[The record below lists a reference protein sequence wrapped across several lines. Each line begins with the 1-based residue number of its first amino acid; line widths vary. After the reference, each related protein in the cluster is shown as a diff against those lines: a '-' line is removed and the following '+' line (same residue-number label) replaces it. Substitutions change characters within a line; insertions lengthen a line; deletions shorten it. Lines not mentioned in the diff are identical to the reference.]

1 MSTTVP
7 AAHRDRRQA
16 DDRNPFASAQYRWW
30 WGMTFAT
37 SLAIG
42 VQLVTV
48 PTYVLDRT
56 DTRFLV
62 AVAVLCQTV
71 PTALFTLIGGAWAD
85 RFGRGVI
92 LRVTLAVTAASV
104 LALFLLS
111 LAEVAALWPV
121 FAVAAVL
128 GTSAAFQNPARQ
140 SLINLLAP
148 GSRLQNGVIWGTL
161 AFMGGQAFLGPTLA
175 GFAVDAFGLTAG
187 FALAVALLAAAIV
200 CALRLRGV
208 DGVTPARGS
217 LLTQIGDGLRYVR
230 GEARLWQVL
239 VLGAV
244 PGLCY
249 MGVTQPTFPIFSTE
263 TFDQGAR
270 GIGLL
275 NGGMGAGVLAGSIL
289 LARWG
294 PRTRRGLWFLAALPI
309 GGIGFT
315 LAGVAPT
322 FALAVGILVL
332 WGLGA
337 ALFINF
343 ASTLL
348 QTYAAPAYIGRVMSI
363 YSLCVMGAVPL
374 GNLHAGIG
382 LQFTDPRVVI
392 VYSGFVS
399 VIFGVLALL
408 RLRAVRALD

>member
-1 MSTTVP
+1 MVHD
-7 AAHRDRRQA
+7 AAIAQSAARPKVDH
-16 DDRNPFASAQYRWW
+16 NPFAGAQYRWW
-30 WGMTFAT
+30 WAMTFAT
-37 SLAIG
+37 SLAVG

-48 PTYVLDRT
+48 PTFVLDRT

-62 AVAVLCQTV
+62 AAAILCQTV

-92 LRVTLAVTAASV
+92 LRVTIAVTAVSV

-111 LAEVAALWPV
+111 LAGVAALWPV

-161 AFMGGQAFLGPTLA
+161 AFMGGQSFLGPTLA
-175 GFAVDAFGLTAG
+175 GFTVDALGLTSG

-200 CALRLRGV
+200 CALRLRGI
-208 DGVTPARGS
+208 DDVTPARGS

-230 GEARLWQVL
+230 GEPRLWQVL
-239 VLGAV
+239 VLGVV

-249 MGVTQPTFPIFSTE
+249 MGVTQPTFPIFATE

-275 NGGMGAGVLAGSIL
+275 NGGMGAGVLVGSIL
-289 LARWG
+289 LTRWG
-294 PRTRRGLWFLAALPI
+294 PRTHRGRWFLAALPV
-309 GGIGFT
+309 GGAGFT

-363 YSLCVMGAVPL
+363 YSLCAMGAVPL

-382 LQFTDPRVVI
+382 LQLTDPRVVI
-392 VYSGFVS
+392 VYAGIVS
-399 VIFGVLALL
+399 QLVGVLALF

>member
-1 MSTTVP
+1 MVHDTAIEQP
-7 AAHRDRRQA
+7 AAQPTV
-16 DDRNPFASAQYRWW
+16 DRNPFAGAQYRWW

-48 PTYVLDRT
+48 PTFVLDRT

-62 AVAVLCQTV
+62 AAAVLCQTV

-111 LAEVAALWPV
+111 LAGVAVLWPV

-161 AFMGGQAFLGPTLA
+161 AFMGGQSFLGPTLA
-175 GFAVDAFGLTAG
+175 GFIVDAFGLTTG

-217 LLTQIGDGLRYVR
+217 LLAQIGDGLRYVR
-230 GEARLWQVL
+230 AEERLWQVL

-275 NGGMGAGVLAGSIL
+275 NGGMGAGVLIGWML
-289 LARWG
+289 LTRWG
-294 PRTRRGLWFLAALPI
+294 PRTRRGHWFLAALPV
-309 GGIGFT
+309 GGAGFT

-392 VYSGFVS
+392 VYSGCVS
-399 VIFGVLALL
+399 QLLGVLALL
-408 RLRAVRALD
+408 QLRAIRALD

>member
-1 MSTTVP
+1 MVHGAAIAQP
-7 AAHRDRRQA
+7 AALPPG
-16 DDRNPFASAQYRWW
+16 DRNPFAGAQYRWW

-48 PTYVLDRT
+48 PTFVLDRT

-62 AVAVLCQTV
+62 AAAVLCQTV

-92 LRVTLAVTAASV
+92 LRITLAVTATAV
-104 LALFLLS
+104 LALFLLA
-111 LAEVAALWPV
+111 LAGVATLWPV

-161 AFMGGQAFLGPTLA
+161 AFMGGQSFLGPTLA
-175 GFAVDAFGLTAG
+175 GFAVDAFGLTTG
-187 FALAVALLAAAIV
+187 FALAVVLLAAAIG

-208 DGVTPARGS
+208 DDVTPVRGR
-217 LLTQIGDGLRYVR
+217 LLTQISDGLRYVR
-230 GEARLWQVL
+230 GEERLWQVL

-249 MGVTQPTFPIFSTE
+249 MGVSQPTFPIFSTE

-275 NGGMGAGVLAGSIL
+275 NGGMGAGVLAGSVL

-294 PRTRRGLWFLAALPI
+294 PRTRRGRWFLAALPV
-309 GGIGFT
+309 GGVGFT

-343 ASTLL
+343 AATLL

-382 LQFTDPRVVI
+382 LQVTDPRVVI
-392 VYSGFVS
+392 VYSGCVS
-399 VIFGVLALL
+399 LLFGVLALL
-408 RLRAVRALD
+408 RLRAIRALN

>member
-1 MSTTVP
+1 MVQHADIVQP
-7 AAHRDRRQA
+7 AVQPKA
-16 DDRNPFASAQYRWW
+16 DRNPFAGARYRWW

-37 SLAIG
+37 SLALG

-62 AVAVLCQTV
+62 AAAILCQTV

-85 RFGRGVI
+85 RFGRDVI
-92 LRVTLAVTAASV
+92 LRVTLAITAAAILV
-104 LALFLLS
+104 LFLLS
-111 LAEVAALWPV
+111 LADVAALWPV
-121 FAVAAVL
+121 FVVSAVL

-140 SLINLLAP
+140 SLINQLAP

-161 AFMGGQAFLGPTLA
+161 AFMGGQSFLGPTLA
-175 GFAVDAFGLTAG
+175 GFAVDAFGLTTG
-187 FALAVALLAAAIV
+187 FALAVVLLAAAIG

-208 DGVTPARGS
+208 GGGAPVRGS

-249 MGVTQPTFPIFSTE
+249 MGVSQPAFPILATE

-275 NGGMGAGVLAGSIL
+275 NGGMGVGVLTGSIL

-294 PRTRRGLWFLAALPI
+294 PRTHRGRWFLAALPV
-309 GGIGFT
+309 GGAGFT
-315 LAGVAPT
+315 LAAIAPT
-322 FALAVGILVL
+322 FALAVGILIL

-382 LQFTDPRVVI
+382 LQLTDPRVVI
-392 VYSGFVS
+392 AYSGTVS
-399 VIFGVLALL
+399 LILGALALVQF
-408 RLRAVRALD
+408 RTIRTLD

>member
-1 MSTTVP
+1 MVHSPAFAQP
-7 AAHRDRRQA
+7 AAEPKI
-16 DDRNPFASAQYRWW
+16 DRNPFAGAQYRWW

-48 PTYVLDRT
+48 PTYVLNRT
-56 DTRFLV
+56 DTPFLV

-161 AFMGGQAFLGPTLA
+161 AFMGGQSFLGPTLA

-187 FALAVALLAAAIV
+187 FALAVALLAAAII

-208 DGVTPARGS
+208 DGVTPVRGS

-275 NGGMGAGVLAGSIL
+275 NGGMGAGVLVGSIL

-408 RLRAVRALD
+408 QLRAVRALD